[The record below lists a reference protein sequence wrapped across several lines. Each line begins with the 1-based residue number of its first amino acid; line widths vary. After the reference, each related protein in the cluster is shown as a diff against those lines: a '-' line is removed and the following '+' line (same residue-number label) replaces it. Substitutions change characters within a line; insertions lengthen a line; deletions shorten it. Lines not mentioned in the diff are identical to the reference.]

1 VGYDYVVLGG
11 GVYGCAAAWELARRG
26 ARVLV
31 LEAHTVAAGASG
43 GLGKR
48 GVRACGRDPRE
59 LPLMRLAY
67 DLWPAL
73 AGAIGAATGY
83 ERTGLLHLFEREP
96 DGLDGGW
103 ASAPARAWAQQQRGI
118 ATEVLDRDAVRAREP
133 EVCDAV
139 SGALYCPDD
148 GIADH
153 SATTRGLAAA
163 AARLGAEIREGV
175 AVSGLERMG
184 DRVTAVV
191 TAEGEH
197 LAVGEAALL
206 LTNAHVPGFV
216 REQIGVTLPVWS
228 MLPQVLLTEP
238 LDPPPVAHLIGH
250 ERRTL
255 ALKPVPGGR
264 VMISGGWHGRWDAQ
278 AGQGAVIPAQVAGN
292 LAEAVAVYPALAGVR
307 PAESDAGRPES
318 VCVDGIPI
326 IDRLPGA
333 ANLIV
338 GTGWSGHGFAIALAV
353 AKLLAEWATG
363 AERPELLRPF
373 AYDRFLA

>member
-1 VGYDYVVLGG
+1 MRYDYVVIGG

-26 ARVLV
+26 ARVIV
-31 LEAHTVAAGASG
+31 LEARTIAAGASG
-43 GLGKR
+43 GPGKR

-83 ERTGLLHLFEREP
+83 ERTGLLHLFEREL

-118 ATEVLDRDAVRAREP
+118 TTEVLDRAGVRTLEPQVREAVT
-133 EVCDAV
+133 
-139 SGALYCPDD
+139 GALYCPDD

-153 SATTRGLAAA
+153 TATTRGLAAA
-163 AARLGAEIREGV
+163 AARLGVDIREGT
-175 AVSGLERMG
+175 AVTGLERVG
-184 DRVTAVV
+184 ERVTTVV
-191 TAEGEH
+191 TAAGERI
-197 LAVGEAALL
+197 AVGEAALL
-206 LTNAHVPGFV
+206 LTNAHVPDFV
-216 REQIGVTLPVWS
+216 REQLGVTLPVWS

-238 LDPPPVAHLIGH
+238 LDPPPLSHLIGH

-255 ALKPVPGGR
+255 AMKPVPGGR
-264 VMISGGWHGRWDAQ
+264 VMISGGWRGRWNDQ
-278 AGQGAVIPAQVAGN
+278 AGRGEVLPTQAAGN
-292 LAEAVAVYPALAGVR
+292 LAEAVAVYPALAGAR
-307 PAESDAGRPES
+307 LDESDASRLES
-318 VCVDGIPI
+318 ACVDDIPI

-333 ANLIV
+333 ANLLV

-353 AKLLAEWATG
+353 ARLLADWAMG
-363 AERPELLRPF
+363 AERPEPLRPF
-373 AYDRFLA
+373 AYDRFRA

>member
-1 VGYDYVVLGG
+1 VRYDYVVMGG
-11 GVYGCAAAWELARRG
+11 GIYGCAAAWELARRG
-26 ARVLV
+26 ARGIV
-31 LEAHTVAAGASG
+31 LEARTVAAGASG

-73 AGAIGAATGY
+73 AGVIGAATGY

-103 ASAPARAWAQQQRGI
+103 SSAPARAWAQRQRGI
-118 ATEVLDRDAVRAREP
+118 ATKVLDRDAVLALEP
-133 EVCDAV
+133 HVCDAV

-153 SATTRGLAAA
+153 TATTRGLAVA
-163 AARLGAEIREGV
+163 AARLGTEIREGT
-175 AVSGLERMG
+175 AVSGLEREG

-191 TAEGEH
+191 TAAGEH
-197 LAVGEAALL
+197 IAVGEAALL

-216 REQIGVTLPVWS
+216 RDQLGVTLPVWS

-238 LDPPPVAHLIGH
+238 LDEPPVAHLIGH

-255 ALKPVPGGR
+255 AMKPVPDRR

-278 AGQGAVIPAQVAGN
+278 VGQGEVIPAHVASN
-292 LAEAVAVYPALAGVR
+292 LAEAAAVYPALAGVR
-307 PAESDAGRPES
+307 LAESDAGRLES
-318 VCVDGIPI
+318 ACVDDIPI

-333 ANLIV
+333 ANLLV
-338 GTGWSGHGFAIALAV
+338 GTGWSGHGFAIAPAV
-353 AKLLAEWATG
+353 ALLLADWATG

-373 AYDRFLA
+373 AYDRFRA

>member
-1 VGYDYVVLGG
+1 MCYDYVVIGG
-11 GVYGCAAAWELARRG
+11 GIYGCAAAWELVRRG

-31 LEAHTVAAGASG
+31 LEARTVASGASG

-67 DLWPAL
+67 DLWPVL
-73 AGAIGAATGY
+73 ASEIGAATGY

-103 ASAPARAWAQQQRGI
+103 ASAPARAWVQHQHGI
-118 ATEVLDRDAVRAREP
+118 ATEILERDAVRAQEP
-133 EVCDAV
+133 DVCDAV

-148 GIADH
+148 GIVDH
-153 SATTRGLAAA
+153 TATTRGLAAA
-163 AARLGAEIREGV
+163 AARLGAEIREGT
-175 AVSGLERMG
+175 AVSSLERMG
-184 DRVTAVV
+184 NRVTAVV
-191 TAEGEH
+191 TAAGERI
-197 LAVGEAALL
+197 AVVEAVLL

-216 REQIGVTLPVWS
+216 REELNVTLPVWS
-228 MLPQVLLTEP
+228 ILPQVLLTEP
-238 LDPPPVAHLIGH
+238 LHPLPIRHLIGH

-255 ALKPVPGGR
+255 AIKPVPGGQ

-278 AGQGAVIPAQVAGN
+278 VDRGEVIPAQVAGN
-292 LAEAVAVYPALAGVR
+292 LAEAAAVFPALVGVR
-307 PAESDAGRPES
+307 LAESDAARPES
-318 VCVDGIPI
+318 ACVDGIPI

-338 GTGWSGHGFAIALAV
+338 GTGWSGHGFAIAPAV
-353 AKLLAEWATG
+353 AKLLADWATDS
-363 AERPELLRPF
+363 ERPELLRPF

>member
-1 VGYDYVVLGG
+1 MRYDYVVIGG
-11 GVYGCAAAWELARRG
+11 GVYGCAAAWELVRRG
-26 ARVLV
+26 ARVIV
-31 LEAHTVAAGASG
+31 LEARTVAAGASG

-73 AGAIGAATGY
+73 AGEIGAATGY

-103 ASAPARAWAQQQRGI
+103 ASAPARAWAQRQRGI
-118 ATEVLDRDAVRAREP
+118 VTEVLDRDAVHALEP

-139 SGALYCPDD
+139 TGALYCPDD

-153 SATTRGLAAA
+153 TATTRGLAAA
-163 AARLGAEIREGV
+163 AARLGAEIREGT
-175 AVSGLERMG
+175 AVSGLERVG

-191 TAEGEH
+191 MAEGEH
-197 LAVGEAALL
+197 IAVGEAALL

-216 REQIGVTLPVWS
+216 REQLGVTLPVWS
-228 MLPQVLLTEP
+228 MLPQVLLTKP
-238 LDPPPVAHLIGH
+238 LDPPPVSHLIGH

-255 ALKPVPGGR
+255 AIKPVPGGQ

-278 AGQGAVIPAQVAGN
+278 ADQGEVIPAQVAGN
-292 LAEAVAVYPALAGVR
+292 LAEAAAVYPALAGVR
-307 PAESDAGRPES
+307 LAESDASRPES
-318 VCVDGIPI
+318 ACVDEIPI

-353 AKLLAEWATG
+353 ARLLADWATG
-363 AERPELLRPF
+363 SERPELLRPF

>member
-1 VGYDYVVLGG
+1 VRYDYVVMGG

-26 ARVLV
+26 ARVTV
-31 LEAHTVAAGASG
+31 LEARTVASGASG
-43 GLGKR
+43 GLGMR

-73 AGAIGAATGY
+73 DGEIGAATGY

-103 ASAPARAWAQQQRGI
+103 ASAPARAWEQRQRGI
-118 ATEVLDRDAVRAREP
+118 ITEVFDRDAVHALEP
-133 EVCDAV
+133 DVCDAV
-139 SGALYCPDD
+139 TGALYCPDD

-153 SATTRGLAAA
+153 TATTRGLAAA
-163 AARLGAEIREGV
+163 ATRLGAEIREGTV
-175 AVSGLERMG
+175 VSGLERVG
-184 DRVTAVV
+184 DHVTAIV
-191 TAEGEH
+191 TAKGEH
-197 LAVGEAALL
+197 IEVGEAALL
-206 LTNAHVPGFV
+206 LTNAHAPGFV
-216 REQIGVTLPVWS
+216 REELGVTLPVWS

-238 LDPPPVAHLIGH
+238 LDPPPVSHLIGH

-255 ALKPVPGGR
+255 AIKPIPGGQ
-264 VMISGGWHGRWDAQ
+264 VMISGGWRGRWDAKT
-278 AGQGAVIPAQVAGN
+278 GQGEVIPAQVAGN
-292 LAEAVAVYPALAGVR
+292 LAEAAAVYPALARVR
-307 PAESDAGRPES
+307 VAESDAGRPES
-318 VCVDGIPI
+318 ACLDDIPV

-338 GTGWSGHGFAIALAV
+338 GTGWSGHGFAISLAV
-353 AKLLAEWATG
+353 AKLLADWATG
-363 AERPELLRPF
+363 SERPELLRPF

>member
-1 VGYDYVVLGG
+1 MRYDYVVMGG

-26 ARVLV
+26 AQVVLV
-31 LEAHTVAAGASG
+31 EARTVASGASG

-59 LPLMRLAY
+59 MPLVRLAY

-73 AGAIGAATGY
+73 DGAIGVATGY
-83 ERTGLLHLFEREP
+83 ERTGLLHFFEREA

-118 ATEVLDRDAVRAREP
+118 VTEVLDRAAVLALEP
-133 EVCDAV
+133 DVCDAV

-153 SATTRGLAAA
+153 TATTRGLAAA
-163 AARLGAEIREGV
+163 AARLGAEIREGT
-175 AVSGLERMG
+175 AVSGLERVG
-184 DRVTAVV
+184 DRVRAVV
-191 TAEGEH
+191 TAQGEH
-197 LAVGEAALL
+197 FAVGEAALL
-206 LTNAHVPGFV
+206 LTNAHAPGFV
-216 REQIGVTLPVWS
+216 HEQLGVTLPVWS

-238 LDPPPVAHLIGH
+238 LDPPPVSHLIGH

-255 ALKPVPGGR
+255 AMKPIPGGQ

-278 AGQGAVIPAQVAGN
+278 AGRGEAIPAQVAGN
-292 LAEAVAVYPALAGVR
+292 HTEAAAVYPALAGVR
-307 PAESDAGRPES
+307 LAESDASRPES
-318 VCVDGIPI
+318 ACVDGIPI

-333 ANLIV
+333 ANLFV
-338 GTGWSGHGFAIALAV
+338 GTGWSGHGFAIAPAV
-353 AKLLAEWATG
+353 AKLLADWATG
-363 AERPELLRPF
+363 SERPELLRPF
-373 AYDRFLA
+373 AYERYLA